1 VSIFSEKKKL
11 KKALQ
16 LKKNRFQ
23 QEIFNLLR
31 LRRQEE
37 ERVKKQQEEKNKPQE
52 LEKGEDDGEMRDKM
66 AVIRNRLTDKKRTSR
81 ERWNRF
87 AGTSGGGG
95 RGL

>member
-1 VSIFSEKKKL
+1 MSHHHIHEDKKHK

-16 LKKNRFQ
+16 LKKNRFH
-23 QEIFNLLR
+23 QEMFNLLR
-31 LRRQEE
+31 LRRIEEDRVEALQESM
-37 ERVKKQQEEKNKPQE
+37 KPKPGEKASPEVTDKVASI
-52 LEKGEDDGEMRDKM
+52 RD
-66 AVIRNRLTDKKRTSR
+66 RLTGQKRLSK

>member
-1 VSIFSEKKKL
+1 MAHLSPKER
-11 KKALQ
+11 KKAQ
-16 LKKNRFQ
+16 NKKNRFH

-31 LRRQEE
+31 LRRGEEKRVKEQEE
-37 ERVKKQQEEKNKPQE
+37 SLKPTPGEKKWA
-52 LEKGEDDGEMRDKM
+52 DGKVPDKV
-66 AVIRNRLTDKKRTSR
+66 AVIRNKLTGQKRAST